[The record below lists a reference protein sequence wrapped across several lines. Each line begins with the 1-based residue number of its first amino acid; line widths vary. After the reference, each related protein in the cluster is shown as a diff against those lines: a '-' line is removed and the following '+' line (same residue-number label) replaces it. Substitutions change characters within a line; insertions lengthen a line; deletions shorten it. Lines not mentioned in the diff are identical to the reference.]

1 MDDTNGEII
10 SLLLWLIMLGI
21 YLIPTLVA
29 RCQEHHQ
36 LYAIG
41 ALNLLLGWTLVGWIG
56 ALVWAFK
63 SEEFLPNQKTNHH
76 RKRSHHRK
84 RNHHRKSTSP
94 TQPQPPVAHFDL
106 AESARPTPGSLGPDL
121 RVWH

>member
-41 ALNLLLGWTLVGWIG
+41 VLNLLLGWTLVGWIG
-56 ALVWAFK
+56 ALVWASK
-63 SEEFLPNQKTNHH
+63 GKEFLPNQKTN
-76 RKRSHHRK
+76 HHRK

-94 TQPQPPVAHFDL
+94 TQPQPSVAHSDL
-106 AESARPTPGSLGPDL
+106 ARRLTEL
-121 RVWH
+121 REA

>member
-41 ALNLLLGWTLVGWIG
+41 VLNLLLG
-56 ALVWAFK
+56 
-63 SEEFLPNQKTNHH
+63 
-76 RKRSHHRK
+76 
-84 RNHHRKSTSP
+84 
-94 TQPQPPVAHFDL
+94 
-106 AESARPTPGSLGPDL
+106 
-121 RVWH
+121 